1 MKLFLIRHGQTQ
13 ANVDGIYAG
22 QMDVPLTEEGRRQ
35 AKAIAPVI
43 ENIPFDRVYSS
54 DLSRAIDTQ
63 KIALP
68 NAEGIRTP
76 LLREIAVGSAAGCPF
91 GQLPGKEPGWM
102 PSKCATAYLE
112 FGGEDLNMLCD
123 RMRRFL
129 KELEENPCD
138 NVAAFVHNGIMG
150 AMMSIVLNMDFDRG
164 VLRTNNCGI
173 NVFDFDGTKWRLLAW
188 NYKGDV

>member
-13 ANVDGIYAG
+13 ANVDKVYAG
-22 QMDVPLTEEGRRQ
+22 QQDVPLTEEGRRQ
-35 AKAIAPVI
+35 AKAIAPI
-43 ENIPFDRVYSS
+43 IGDIPFDRVYSS

-76 LLREIAVGSAAGCPF
+76 LLREIAVGSAAGYPF

-102 PSKCATAYLE
+102 PSKCATAYRE
-112 FGGEDLNMLCD
+112 FGGEDQNMLCD
-123 RMRRFL
+123 RIRKFL
-129 KELEENPCD
+129 KELEEDPCD
-138 NVAAFVHNGIMG
+138 NVAAFVHNGIM
-150 AMMSIVLNMDFDRG
+150 G

>member
-13 ANVDGIYAG
+13 ANVDKVYAG
-22 QMDVPLTEEGRRQ
+22 QQDVPLTEEGRRQ
-35 AKAIAPVI
+35 AKAIAPI
-43 ENIPFDRVYSS
+43 IGDIPFDRVYSS

-68 NAEGIRTP
+68 KAEGIRTP
-76 LLREIAVGSAAGCPF
+76 LLREIAVGSAAGYPF
-91 GQLPGKEPGWM
+91 GQLPGKEPGWI
-102 PSKCATAYLE
+102 PSKYATAYRE
-112 FGGEDLNMLCD
+112 FGGEDQNMLCD
-123 RMRRFL
+123 RIRKFL
-129 KELEENPCD
+129 KELEEDPCD

-150 AMMSIVLNMDFDRG
+150 GMMTIVLNMDFDRS